1 MSLYFRFYEVTIL
14 ETTYVTS
21 EGKKMQSAFLD
32 VKLCL
37 YLKPNS
43 LPPIDHLQFRIDIYF
58 FQA

>member
-1 MSLYFRFYEVTIL
+1 MSLYSQFYEVTIL

-21 EGKKMQSAFLD
+21 EGKKVQSAFLD

-37 YLKPNS
+37 YLKLNS
-43 LPPIDHLQFRIDIYF
+43 LLPIHHLQFRIDKYI